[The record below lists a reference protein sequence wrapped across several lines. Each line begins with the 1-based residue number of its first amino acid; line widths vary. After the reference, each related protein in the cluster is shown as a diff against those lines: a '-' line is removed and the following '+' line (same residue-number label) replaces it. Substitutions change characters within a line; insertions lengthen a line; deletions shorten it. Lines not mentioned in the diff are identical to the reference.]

1 MCEGVL
7 EYWRE
12 REGEPIDLSK
22 LFVRYAMHMAEN
34 RGIDKV
40 RGEGS
45 PWRCLMNLNVR
56 HGDCLA
62 PAEYEHPHEI
72 KKEYPPPSPAI
83 S

>member
-1 MCEGVL
+1 
-7 EYWRE
+7 
-12 REGEPIDLSK
+12 
-22 LFVRYAMHMAEN
+22 MHMAEN

-72 KKEYPPPSPAI
+72 KKEYPLPGNI
-83 S
+83 VT

>member
-1 MCEGVL
+1 
-7 EYWRE
+7 
-12 REGEPIDLSK
+12 
-22 LFVRYAMHMAEN
+22 MHMAEN

-72 KKEYPPPSPAI
+72 KKEYPPPRQYRKGPYIKDVRTEGGGGVQELLNFADI
-83 S
+83 QY